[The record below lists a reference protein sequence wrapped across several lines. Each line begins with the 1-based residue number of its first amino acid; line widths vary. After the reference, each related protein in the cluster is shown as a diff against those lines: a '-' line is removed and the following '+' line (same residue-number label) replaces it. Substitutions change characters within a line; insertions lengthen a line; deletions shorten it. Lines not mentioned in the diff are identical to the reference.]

1 MAYSNYGAYVWKKG
15 INITKTTCD
24 VNYKYNNKKNKYVL
38 NDSTLGGI
46 GSHVVIPLSDTLLI
60 EIYKTSYVKFYEKGK
75 LVKSVNI
82 ETICERAVY
91 KYNEKDIEII
101 GCPLDL
107 NETIYKLDLDY
118 KGISYLIVIGGAFG
132 NGWDSRYVSKFI
144 LKHVEYEETNR
155 FHYIRAFKT
164 FNFDFFDVS
173 LIIDKMIRKDECK
186 DIIYYIKRDFK
197 DLLKC
202 LIKFNMEGV
211 SYNLK
216 EIIRR
221 ILILKYT
228 M

>member
-1 MAYSNYGAYVWKKG
+1 MAYSNYGAYVWRKG

-24 VNYKYNNKKNKYVL
+24 VNYKYDNKKNKYVL
-38 NDSTLGGI
+38 NDSPLGGI

-60 EIYKTSYVKFYEKGK
+60 EVYKINYVKFYEKGRLIK
-75 LVKSVNI
+75 TVDI
-82 ETICERAVY
+82 ECICEKAVY
-91 KYNEKDIEII
+91 RYNEKEIEII
-101 GCPLDL
+101 GYSLDT
-107 NETIYKLDLDY
+107 NKSIYKLDLDY
-118 KGISYLIVIGGAFG
+118 KGISYCIIIGSAFG
-132 NGWDSRYVSKFI
+132 NGWDSEYVSKFI
-144 LKHVEYEETNR
+144 LKHVEYEEANR
-155 FHYIRAFKT
+155 HHYIRAFKN
-164 FNFDFFDVS
+164 FGFDFFDIT

-186 DIIYYIKRDFK
+186 DIIYWLKRDFK

-202 LIKFNMEGV
+202 LIKFDIEGV